1 MKKRTG
7 MFIVLLFLLLLPF
20 SVSAADQETYSS
32 GHFYYHAYPGYVS
45 ISGYLGTE
53 TEVEIPSSLAG
64 KPVSE
69 IEDHAFAGCGSVKQI
84 TIPDTVTKIGV
95 DAFKGAEALERS
107 SATRRTFRLWQKKK

>member
-32 GHFYYHAYPGYVS
+32 GHFTIS
-45 ISGYLGTE
+45 CISGICLHLRISGTE

-69 IEDHAFAGCGSVKQI
+69 IEDHAFDGCGSVKQI
-84 TIPDTVTKIGV
+84 HQYRILVT
-95 DAFKGAEALERS
+95 
-107 SATRRTFRLWQKKK
+107 